1 MKNEDRSMCLGGG
14 GGGQGGRIH
23 ATEKDHYYDIKQS
36 NLRFTV
42 DLVTY

>member
-1 MKNEDRSMCLGGG
+1 MKNEDRNMFL

-23 ATEKDHYYDIKQS
+23 ATEKDHCYDIKQS
-36 NLRFTV
+36 NLRFTI